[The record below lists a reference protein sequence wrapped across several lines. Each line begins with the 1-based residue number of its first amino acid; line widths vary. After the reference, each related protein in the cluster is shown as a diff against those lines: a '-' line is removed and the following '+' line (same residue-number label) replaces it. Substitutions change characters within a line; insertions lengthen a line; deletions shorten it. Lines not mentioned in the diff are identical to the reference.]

1 MNNFQLGQIVKQNC
15 GAIAHYGIVIAE
27 NRTVG
32 WVNNSTLEVKPI
44 EGEGWSAVKVRGE
57 TFDFDR
63 IKQNI
68 KSFKIALEA
77 GNIRSYHPTE
87 FNCEHW
93 ATLMVTG
100 KAYSTQSGTVKFA
113 TQTIVGGVMIGI
125 GTSAGTVVTVAS
137 TLGVAASTG
146 TAIGSLSGAAA
157 TNAALAWLGG
167 GTLASGGG
175 GIAAGT
181 AIVSAV
187 STGGAVIAIA
197 GVGIIGKQ
205 VWDNLSEE
213 QRQAIVEKINNSTP
227 DEIKVAYGVT
237 VEKATE
243 MFNITSGWLG
253 ERTSWVAEAVDAAT
267 PKPIKMAFNQIIT
280 VSKNSSQAV
289 GEQVTQQVNSV
300 VNTTQKWGEDVKS
313 EVSKN
318 LENTTNTL
326 SSMFPG
332 WLKKNGDRSQEQ

>member
-1 MNNFQLGQIVKQNC
+1 MKNFKLGQIVKQNQ
-15 GAIAHYGIVIAE
+15 GAIAHYAIVIAE

-32 WVNNSTLEVKPI
+32 WVNNSTLEVKAI

-57 TFDFDR
+57 IFDFET

-68 KSFKIALEA
+68 KSFKTALEM
-77 GNIRSYHPTE
+77 GNVRTYHPTE

-113 TQTIVGGVMIGI
+113 TPTIAGGVMIGV
-125 GTSAGTVVTVAS
+125 GASAGTVVTIAS
-137 TLGVAASTG
+137 TLGAAASTG
-146 TAIGSLSGAAA
+146 TAIGSLSGVAA

-175 GIAAGT
+175 GIAAGA

-197 GVGIIGKQ
+197 GVGVIGKQ
-205 VWDNLSEE
+205 VWENLSDE

-227 DEIKVAYGVT
+227 DQVKVAYGVT
-237 VEKATE
+237 TEKATE
-243 MFNITSGWLG
+243 IFNITSGWLG
-253 ERTSWVAEAVDAAT
+253 ERTSQLAEAVDLAT
-267 PKPIKMAFNQIIT
+267 PNSIKIALNQIIEASQNT
-280 VSKNSSQAV
+280 SQAV
-289 GEQVTQQVNSV
+289 GQQVTEQVSSVVSATQQ
-300 VNTTQKWGEDVKS
+300 WGEDAQA
-313 EVSKN
+313 EASKH
-318 LENTTNTL
+318 LENTANTV
-326 SSMFPG
+326 SSIFQG
-332 WLKKNGDRSQEQ
+332 LFKNNSDRG

>member
-1 MNNFQLGQIVKQNC
+1 MNNFQLGQIVKQNR
-15 GAIAHYGIVIAE
+15 GAIAHYAIVIAE

-32 WVNNSTLEVKPI
+32 WVNNSILEVKLI
-44 EGEGWSAVKVRGE
+44 EGEGWSLVKAKGE
-57 TFDFDR
+57 VFDFDT

-68 KSFKIALEA
+68 KSFKIAVEE

-113 TQTIVGGVMIGI
+113 TPTIVGGAMIGV

-175 GIAAGT
+175 GVAAGT

-205 VWDNLSEE
+205 VWDNLSDE
-213 QRQAIVEKINNSTP
+213 QRQAIVEKIDSSTP
-227 DEIKVAYGVT
+227 DQVKVAYGVT
-237 VEKATE
+237 MEKATE

-253 ERTSWVAEAVDAAT
+253 ESTSQIAQAVDAAT
-267 PKPIKMAFNQIIT
+267 PEPLKIAFNQIISASQNT
-280 VSKNSSQAV
+280 SQAV
-289 GEQVTQQVNSV
+289 EKQVNSGMKAA
-300 VNTTQKWGEDVKS
+300 QKWGENLKS
-313 EVSKN
+313 EASKN
-318 LENTTNTL
+318 WENTANTL
-326 SSMFPG
+326 SSQLSG
-332 WLKKNGDRSQEQ
+332 WFKKNSDRNG

>member
-1 MNNFQLGQIVKQNC
+1 MNNFKLGQIVKQNY
-15 GAIAHYGIVIAE
+15 GAIAHYAIVIAE

-44 EGEGWSAVKVRGE
+44 TEEGWSLVKVKGE
-57 TFDFDR
+57 VFDFDT

-68 KSFKIALEA
+68 KSFKIAVEE

-113 TQTIVGGVMIGI
+113 TPTIVGGAMIGV

-175 GIAAGT
+175 GVAAGT

-213 QRQAIVEKINNSTP
+213 QRQTIVEKINSSAP
-227 DEIKVAYGVT
+227 DQVKVAYVVT
-237 VEKATE
+237 TEKATE
-243 MFNITSGWLG
+243 MFNVASDWLG
-253 ERTSWVAEAVDAAT
+253 ERTSQIAKAVDQAT
-267 PKPIKMAFNQIIT
+267 PKPLKITLNQIIAASQNT
-280 VSKNSSQAV
+280 SQAV
-289 GEQVTQQVNSV
+289 EQQVNSV
-300 VNTTQKWGEDVKS
+300 MKATQKWGEDVKS
-313 EVSKN
+313 EASKN
-318 LENTTNTL
+318 LENTANTI
-326 SSMFPG
+326 SSIFPG
-332 WLKKNGDRSQEQ
+332 WFKTNSDRNG